1 MENNSSMNKEE
12 VTRSAEVNIKLEIF
26 KVRDA
31 LDADNYYDFL
41 IQLDSIIQTEK
52 RLARGRFTTFEENRS
67 R

>member
-1 MENNSSMNKEE
+1 MENNISMNKEE
-12 VTRSAEVNIKLEIF
+12 ITRSAEVNIKLEIF

-31 LDADNYYDFL
+31 LNTENYYDFL

-52 RLARGRFTTFEENRS
+52 RLARGKFTPFEANRS